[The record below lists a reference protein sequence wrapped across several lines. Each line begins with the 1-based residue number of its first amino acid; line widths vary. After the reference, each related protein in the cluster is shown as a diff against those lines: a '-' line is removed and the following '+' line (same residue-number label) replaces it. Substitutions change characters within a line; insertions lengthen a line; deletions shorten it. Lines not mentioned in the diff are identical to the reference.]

1 MKKDTTER
9 MTYRNLTYIVR
20 ETDEENLE
28 SMEYEETNNTTDN
41 NRRKTPRIREEILD
55 TTE

>member
-41 NRRKTPRIREEILD
+41 NTWKTPRIREEILD